1 MAQNEGYAAWQW
13 SSLLTIPG
21 VDIGVGVFDINAD
34 YTGRFTSSGK
44 QYDVILDENNM
55 ITRQK

>member
-1 MAQNEGYAAWQW
+1 MAQKNEGYAAWQW

-34 YTGRFTSSGK
+34 YTGRFTSSGGK
-44 QYDVILDENNM
+44 TV
-55 ITRQK
+55 